1 MRARKRLNEIP
12 KAIVQDIRSRQVSR
26 MVLAKESELV
36 KNMVDEGLLAS
47 THAAIFMEEIQSDI
61 RVIEDDRR
69 QFYQARNHAT
79 PDHPQHKHAS
89 KKASMRMQERPS
101 EMYRSERHQ
110 SMRRKMIQSWRK
122 QKEHGDEMQLLGA
135 DDDDIEDD
143 QEEHAD
149 GDDDDGMVF
158 GAMDEGHPHDG
169 GGADEERGMHSRSS
183 AGSSS
188 NNDFETDHAALLASI
203 LAPEDSG
210 GRPSRNSP
218 WDAIKRRS
226 SGTQRSS
233 ANLSHHQSFNNAP
246 QRRQPSYDSASSA
259 SMSWS
264 QHYAQDAQLHRPGPS
279 AARRV
284 SYATAAEEEKGDDTI
299 LYYHDDEQEEED
311 DDDDEDDDRYP
322 LRPRHYSGFG
332 DDDD

>member
-1 MRARKRLNEIP
+1 MVRARKRLNEIP

-47 THAAIFMEEIQSDI
+47 THAAIFMEEIQSDV

-79 PDHPQHKHAS
+79 PDHSQHKHTS
-89 KKASMRMQERPS
+89 KKASLRMQERPS

-135 DDDDIEDD
+135 DDDDHDDDAED
-143 QEEHAD
+143 EHA
-149 GDDDDGMVF
+149 DDDDGMVF
-158 GAMDEGHPHDG
+158 GAMDEGHPHDDG
-169 GGADEERGMHSRSS
+169 SADEERGMHSRSS

-233 ANLSHHQSFNNAP
+233 ANLSYHQSSSNVP

-284 SYATAAEEEKGDDTI
+284 SYATAAEEEKGDTI
-299 LYYHDDEQEEED
+299 LYH
-311 DDDDEDDDRYP
+311 DDEDDDEEDDDHYP